1 MKILNKS
8 FGKDSKRRLKGAIKN
23 ILKIVPLLLGVLI
36 IAIAIS
42 VKSMND
48 VINVKDL
55 KEINSTL
62 SSMNIDEVQP
72 YPYFNLYAKVIENAQ
87 GYYSVLLLIGAAL
100 IGLSVML
107 IIKKKASK

>member
-1 MKILNKS
+1 MKILNRN
-8 FGKDSKRRLKGAIKN
+8 FGKDSRRRLKGAIKS
-23 ILKIVPLLLGVLI
+23 ILKIVPLLIGVLI
-36 IAIAIS
+36 IGIAIS
-42 VKSMND
+42 IKSMND

-72 YPYFNLYAKVIENAQ
+72 FPYFNLYAKVVENAQ

-100 IGLSVML
+100 IGLSIML

>member
-36 IAIAIS
+36 IGIAIS

>member
-8 FGKDSKRRLKGAIKN
+8 FGKDSKRKLKGVVKN
-23 ILKIVPLLLGVLI
+23 ILRIVPLLLGMMI
-36 IAIAIS
+36 IIIAIS

-55 KEINSTL
+55 KEINSSL

-72 YPYFNLYAKVIENAQ
+72 FPYFNLYAKIVENAQ
-87 GYYSVLLLIGAAL
+87 GYYSVLLLIGTAL
-100 IGLSVML
+100 IGLSIML